1 MDLNAHLSKTETEI
15 VRLLA
20 IGKSSKEVADLRCIS
35 EVTVQN
41 HRANIYRKVGVQK
54 ATELCV
60 WWFCRTF
67 SISLDKVLR
76 DQMIALVMLCSFC
89 VYEFN
94 NDDQDLTRSRRQ
106 ERREMRRS
114 CTEFEYEQTGQ

>member
-1 MDLNAHLSKTETEI
+1 MNLDAHLSKTEEK
-15 VRLLA
+15 VAHLLA
-20 IGKSSKEVADLRCIS
+20 IGKSSKEVADLRCVS

-41 HRANIYRKVGVQK
+41 HRANIYRKTGVQK

-67 SISLDKVLR
+67 GISLDKVLR

-89 VYEFN
+89 VYEFKS
-94 NDDQDLTRSRRQ
+94 DDQDLTRSRRQ
-106 ERREMRRS
+106 ERREMRR
-114 CTEFEYEQTGQ
+114 CRTEFEYEQTGQ

>member
-15 VRLLA
+15 AHLLA

-41 HRANIYRKVGVQK
+41 HRANIYRKTGVQK

-67 SISLDKVLR
+67 SIGLE
-76 DQMIALVMLCSFC
+76 QITAMILLMVFC
-89 VYEFN
+89 TGEYAG
-94 NDDQDLTRSRRQ
+94 TREDMNRPRAQ
-106 ERREMRRS
+106 ELREMRCRKR
-114 CTEFEYEQTGQ
+114 CAGREWEIE

>member
-1 MDLNAHLSKTETEI
+1 MNLEARLSKTEAEI
-15 VRLLA
+15 ARLLA

-41 HRANIYRKVGVQK
+41 HRANIYRKTGVQK

-67 SISLDKVLR
+67 GIKIEQV
-76 DQMIALVMLCSFC
+76 MALGLLLAFC
-89 VYEFN
+89 VYEYEN
-94 NDDQDLTRSRRQ
+94 TDQDINRSRRQ
-106 ERREMRRS
+106 ELRESRTRARGIES
-114 CTEFEYEQTGQ
+114 ECEWTGQ